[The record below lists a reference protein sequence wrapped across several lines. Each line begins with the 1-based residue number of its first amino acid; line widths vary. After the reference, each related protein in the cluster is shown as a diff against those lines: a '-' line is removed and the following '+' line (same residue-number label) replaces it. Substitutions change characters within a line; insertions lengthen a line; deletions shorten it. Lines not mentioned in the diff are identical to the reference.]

1 MNDINTNDASA
12 TRSALAETARIAFAE
27 CFAPAP
33 GTRVL
38 IISNPGTEQADIAEA
53 FRDAAEAADAQV
65 QLLWQPVKTQADW
78 ADDEVI
84 RALEDRPDI
93 VLSISAEK
101 LGKDRYRLANPLKGS
116 DGRTYDHIFH
126 YLLHGERSL
135 RAAWTPGIT
144 RDMFLR
150 TVPIDYTGMR
160 NIADRLCALL
170 DQAGAVM
177 VTSPSGTDLC
187 FSIQG
192 RASMRDDGDYR
203 APGSGGNLPAG
214 EVFISPALRSAEG
227 TIVFDGSIAD
237 IEGDII
243 INTPIVCTVRGG
255 YVTGVEGGEEA
266 EQLEQALRHGM
277 NMASSLVHEGSMEPE
292 KALAYATNARHIGEF
307 GIGLNPAAIIA
318 GNMLEDEK
326 VRGTCHF
333 AIGSNYDE
341 DAPALIHL
349 DGLVRNPTITL
360 LMEHGEER
368 LIMKDGAFIDT

>member
-1 MNDINTNDASA
+1 MNVIPMEDASSLH
-12 TRSALAETARIAFAE
+12 TALRETARIALAE
-27 CFAPAP
+27 CFAPAA
-33 GTRVL
+33 GARVL

-53 FRDAAEAADAQV
+53 FRDAAKEADAHV
-65 QLLWQPVKTQADW
+65 RLLWQPAKTQADW

-84 RALEDRPDI
+84 RAIEDRPDI

-101 LGKDRYRLANPLKGS
+101 LGKDRYRLANPLNGP
-116 DGRTYDHIFH
+116 DGRCYDHIFH

-150 TVPIDYTGMR
+150 TIPIDYAGMR
-160 NIADRLCALL
+160 TTADYLCALL
-170 DQAGAVM
+170 DHASAVM

-192 RASMRDDGDYR
+192 RASMRDDGDYC

-227 TIVFDGSIAD
+227 TIVFDGSISD
-237 IEGDII
+237 IEGDIVI
-243 INTPIVCTVRGG
+243 RTPIVCTVRGG
-255 YVTGVEGGEEA
+255 YVTGIEGGEEA
-266 EQLEQALRHGM
+266 ERLEQALRHGM
-277 NMASSLVHEGSMEPE
+277 NMASSLVQQGSMEPE
-292 KALAYATNARHIGEF
+292 KALTYATNARHIGEF
-307 GIGLNPAAIIA
+307 GIGLNPAATIA

-368 LIMKDGAFIDT
+368 IIMRDGEFVDS